1 MRLCKYRVQK
11 YVSKLDVFFCTVNGE
26 KVSSRSRKAHTH
38 TGWVSLCSD
47 KIHCLKPQP
56 ERQLENWKFPTC
68 KLRLPCEMTK
78 PLFFLDRFRECERF
92 SANFVQHSTRLL
104 YLLPS
109 SSPRRKLF
117 HFIFISLY
125 IWTERSERDEWMKT
139 KFLAL
144 LMEEKKK
151 WGRLSCVDGSYSCTS
166 SSSWCFARRSKAEL
180 SIDRGST
187 LLSWYT
193 CSNSMAC
200 WCRFCV
206 LLVNCLRIN
215 ALETTVRKDEWA

>member
-1 MRLCKYRVQK
+1 MRLYKYRVQK

-38 TGWVSLCSD
+38 TGWVSLCTD

-78 PLFFLDRFRECERF
+78 PLFDRIREYERF

-125 IWTERSERDEWMKT
+125 IRTERSERDEWMKT

-144 LMEEKKK
+144 LMEEKKNEVDWAVWMAHIRAPRAAHGALRAVVK
-151 WGRLSCVDGSYSCTS
+151 LSSASTEAAHCSLGILVRTRWLVDAVFVC
-166 SSSWCFARRSKAEL
+166 
-180 SIDRGST
+180 
-187 LLSWYT
+187 
-193 CSNSMAC
+193 
-200 WCRFCV
+200 
-206 LLVNCLRIN
+206 CLWI
-215 ALETTVRKDEWA
+215 VFG